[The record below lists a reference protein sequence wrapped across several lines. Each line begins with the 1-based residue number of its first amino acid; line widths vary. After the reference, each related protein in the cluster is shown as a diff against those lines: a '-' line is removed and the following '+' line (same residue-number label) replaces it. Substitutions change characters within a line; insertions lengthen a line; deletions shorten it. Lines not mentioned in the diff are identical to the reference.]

1 MSLRRIMGPA
11 IAVLALAACG
21 GAPTAAGDAAG
32 QAAAGTAAPK
42 DAPKQVSYLGKAHIP
57 LRLAMKATADGGR
70 AVPIRGSYRT
80 QVVFADGQAQVCAVS
95 RGDLA
100 ELAPGG
106 EYEVSLR
113 CRDSLVLDAAA
124 LSFTVVEDGRDVATG
139 TVLR

>member
-1 MSLRRIMGPA
+1 M
-11 IAVLALAACG
+11 LALAACG
-21 GAPTAAGDAAG
+21 GAPTAGGDGAG
-32 QAAAGTAAPK
+32 QAAAGAA
-42 DAPKQVSYLGKAHIP
+42 APKQVSFLGKSHIP
-57 LRLAMKATADGGR
+57 VRLALKATADGGR

-80 QVVFADGQAQVCAVS
+80 QVVFADGQAQECAVS

-100 ELAPGG
+100 ELAPGN